1 MKLRRGTLTFT
12 LLVGIALVIVLGA
25 YAYAQVGGLQSEDL
39 SNATAAQSLQQQ
51 QLLQGLGI
59 SPDQLQE
66 LKDQGQQAGLAKPEL
81 DRLCAGVAAKH
92 LSAEEVQSIG
102 SVLGLSQTELQQLLR
117 CGKAFK
123 QPGMLG
129 QGMSPAE
136 REREK
141 ERHQPSPT
149 EQKFREADTPYKLLE
164 GPQLKHLSQFGY
176 NLFSTPVSTFAPV
189 ENVPV
194 GSDYV
199 LGPGDELNVILWG
212 RVNRTIHLKVQ
223 RDGTVL
229 MPQIGPIAVAGLT
242 FEQGKKLIEGRTS
255 QIVGVQTDVTMA
267 RIRTIQVF
275 VIGQAEQPGL
285 YTVSALAHVSDALV
299 AAGGVRKTGS
309 LRRIVVR
316 RHGQIIKRV
325 DLYSMLL
332 HGNTNDDVQ
341 LQERDVILVPVL
353 GPVVDLAGNVRN
365 PAIYELGGI
374 DPLIGALRMAGGVS
388 AFGYAERV
396 EVERIFNHERRIVL
410 DVNLNSP
417 DARHFYVDD
426 GDLVKVFTV
435 LPKQQDIVRVDG
447 NVNQPGVYQW
457 NPGMR
462 VADLVQDGQG
472 IGDHTYLGYAL
483 VKRYEGP
490 TRKPQF
496 MPLNLEAALS
506 DQDST
511 DNLIMRPGDVLT
523 IYGQGQINDV
533 PTVTVKGDV
542 RRPGT
547 YPLTQGMRVTDLIYL
562 AGGFK
567 ESAYKRKAELA
578 RTTVVDGDTRH
589 LTEDVNLAAVFDGLP
604 NTNVVLKPAD
614 MLFIAQAANWHQPW
628 TVTVKGEVMRP
639 GPYAI
644 NDGESLSAIL
654 AEAGGLRT
662 DAYLPALILTRQSV
676 KIVQG
681 KNLDQARARLQTEIA
696 RAALMPEENKAQS
709 VNVEQKAAALSMI
722 TGMLSQS
729 AHEQATGRIVLAS
742 MDSLPALAASPDNV
756 KLDDKDEIIVPRRPN
771 SVNVLGQVYG
781 PTAIAYQPA
790 LTVRDY
796 IDRAGGLTEGAAA
809 KQIFVVKVN
818 GAIVSLNGYKDMGRN
833 RIFPLLPVVSGG
845 LMSAHLDPGDS
856 IYVPAKLLFVNPI
869 QQTLDVT
876 QLIANSAEGITYAA
890 LLGTLL

>member
-1 MKLRRGTLTFT
+1 MKLRRSTLTYA
-12 LLVGIALVIVLGA
+12 LLVGSALVLVLGVS
-25 YAYAQVGGLQSEDL
+25 AYAQVGGLQSGEL
-39 SNATAAQSLQQQ
+39 SNAGAAQSLQQQ

-66 LKDQGQQAGLAKPEL
+66 LKDQGQQAGLAKPAL

-92 LSAEEVQSIG
+92 LSAAEVQSIG
-102 SVLGLSQTELQQLLR
+102 SVLGLSQTELQQLLE

-129 QGMSPAE
+129 REMSPSE
-136 REREK
+136 RERRK
-141 ERHQPSPT
+141 ERKQPSPT
-149 EQKFREADTPYKLLE
+149 EQKFREADTPYKLLA
-164 GPQLKHLSQFGY
+164 GPQLEHLSQFGY

-194 GSDYV
+194 GSGYV
-199 LGPGDELNVILWG
+199 LGPGDQLNVILWG
-212 RVNRTIHLKVQ
+212 RVNRTLHLKVQ

-229 MPQIGPIAVAGLT
+229 MPQIGPIALAGLT

-255 QIVGVQTDVTMA
+255 QIVGVQTDVTMG

-275 VIGQAEQPGL
+275 VIGQVDQPGL

-316 RHGQIIKRV
+316 RHGRIIKRV

-332 HGNTNDDVQ
+332 HGNTNNDVQ
-341 LQERDVILVPVL
+341 LQERDVIFVPVL
-353 GPVVDLAGNVRN
+353 GPVVALAGNVRD
-365 PAIYELGGI
+365 PAIYELDGME
-374 DPLIGALRMAGGVS
+374 PLIGALRMAGGVS

-435 LPKQQDIVRVDG
+435 LPKQQDIVRVEG

-462 VADLVQDGQG
+462 VADLIQDGQG

-490 TRKPQF
+490 THKPQF
-496 MPLNLEAALS
+496 MPLDLETALS

-511 DNLIMRPGDVLT
+511 DNLMLRAGDVLT
-523 IYGQGQINDV
+523 IYGQGEINEV

-567 ESAYKRKAELA
+567 ESAYKRQAQLA
-578 RTTVVDGDTRH
+578 RTTVVDGSARH
-589 LTEDVNLAAVFDGLP
+589 LTEDVNLAAVFDGLS
-604 NTNVVLKPAD
+604 NANLVLKPED

-644 NDGESLSAIL
+644 SEGENLSAIL
-654 AEAGGLRT
+654 VQAGGLRT

-676 KIVQG
+676 KLAQE

-696 RAALMPEENKAQS
+696 RAALMPEENKQQS

-722 TGMLSQS
+722 TSMLSQS
-729 AHEQATGRIVLAS
+729 SHQQATGRIVLAS
-742 MDSLPALAASPDNV
+742 MDSLPALSASSDNV
-756 KLDDKDEIIVPRRPN
+756 KLDDKDQVIVPRRPN
-771 SVNVLGQVYG
+771 WVNVLGQVYG
-781 PTAIAYQPA
+781 PTAVAYQPA
-790 LTVRDY
+790 FTVRDY
-796 IDRAGGLTEGAAA
+796 IDRAGGITEGAAA
-809 KQIFVVKVN
+809 NQIFVVKVN

-845 LMSAHLDPGDS
+845 LMSAHLDPGDT

-876 QLIANSAEGITYAA
+876 QIIANAAQGITYAA